1 MSDDNERKVIIYKV
15 SEYHQ
20 SGSGES
26 QRTPLSPVNRWL
38 SYAIMIPVVVVLVL
52 IGVFF
57 FAAFFALA
65 AVLVAV
71 LAVRF
76 WWLRRKIEHDMR
88 QSADMTQKSE
98 ADQTII
104 IEDAQIIEETE
115 TRETGHKSR

>member
-1 MSDDNERKVIIYKV
+1 MNDDERKVIIYKV
-15 SEYHQ
+15 SEYRQ
-20 SGSGES
+20 AGSDES

-52 IGVFF
+52 IGTFF

-98 ADQTII
+98 ADQTVI

-115 TRETGHKSR
+115 TRETEHKSR

>member
-1 MSDDNERKVIIYKV
+1 MNDDERKVIIYKV
-15 SEYHQ
+15 SEYRQ
-20 SGSGES
+20 AGSDES
-26 QRTPLSPVNRWL
+26 QRAPLSPVNRWL

-52 IGVFF
+52 IGTFF

-98 ADQTII
+98 TDQSII

-115 TRETGHKSR
+115 TRETEHKSR

>member
-1 MSDDNERKVIIYKV
+1 MNDDEQKVIIYKV
-15 SEYHQ
+15 SEYRQ
-20 SGSGES
+20 TGSDES
-26 QRTPLSPVNRWL
+26 QQAPLSPVNRWL

-98 ADQTII
+98 ADQTVI

>member
-1 MSDDNERKVIIYKV
+1 MNDDERKVIIYKV
-15 SEYHQ
+15 SEYRQ
-20 SGSGES
+20 TGSDES
-26 QRTPLSPVNRWL
+26 QRAPLSPVNRWL

-76 WWLRRKIEHDMR
+76 WWLRRKMEHDMH
-88 QSADMTQKSE
+88 QSADMTQKAE
-98 ADQTII
+98 AGQTVI

>member
-1 MSDDNERKVIIYKV
+1 MSDDNERKVIIYKI

-26 QRTPLSPVNRWL
+26 QRTPIFPVNRWL

-65 AVLVAV
+65 AILVAV
-71 LAVRF
+71 LVVRF

-88 QSADMTQKSE
+88 QSADMAQKSE
-98 ADQTII
+98 ADQTVI

>member
-1 MSDDNERKVIIYKV
+1 MNDDERKVIIYKV
-15 SEYHQ
+15 SEYRQ
-20 SGSGES
+20 AGSDES
-26 QRTPLSPVNRWL
+26 QRTPLPPVNRWL

-52 IGVFF
+52 IGTFF

-98 ADQTII
+98 TDQSII

-115 TRETGHKSR
+115 TRETEHKSR

>member
-1 MSDDNERKVIIYKV
+1 MNDDERKVIIYKV
-15 SEYHQ
+15 SEYRQ
-20 SGSGES
+20 AGSDES
-26 QRTPLSPVNRWL
+26 QRAPLSPVNRWL

-52 IGVFF
+52 IGTFF

-98 ADQTII
+98 TDQSII

>member
-1 MSDDNERKVIIYKV
+1 MNDDERKVIIYKV
-15 SEYHQ
+15 SEYRQ
-20 SGSGES
+20 AGSDES

-52 IGVFF
+52 IGTFF

-98 ADQTII
+98 TDQSII

-115 TRETGHKSR
+115 TRETEHKSR